1 VKPEFNSLQRG
12 CKISS
17 AVPQSEDCAA
27 TVSLCRVPF
36 GLTSKDLQPAIEL
49 YQEGQRQQAMRYIYL
64 CQAACPWQNADH
76 FRLRLILAILHLE
89 AGHADQAWHQLQRA
103 LSWRNQRENE
113 PILLNALPSITA
125 VEWLAMA
132 NIALHVNDFDTAE
145 LYATR
150 AIARANHRSS
160 EGVSELLHDSRADAF
175 TLLAAARLRQRRF
188 REAALLLRLS
198 RDAHAKAGD
207 SEQVVVDLILSA
219 DIELQNGSV
228 DTAGHLIVEAEQVL
242 LSECAHER
250 HCRLDLLRKILRRR
264 HREINHLNRKWRAG
278 LN

>member
-1 VKPEFNSLQRG
+1 MKPEFNSLQRRF
-12 CKISS
+12 KIFS
-17 AVPQSEDCAA
+17 AVPQVEDCAA

-36 GLTSKDLQPAIEL
+36 GLTSRDLQPAIEL

-64 CQAACPWQNADH
+64 SQAACPWQNADR
-76 FRLRLILAILHLE
+76 FRLHLILATLHLE
-89 AGHADQAWHQLQRA
+89 AGHADDASHELQRA

-113 PILLNALPSITA
+113 PLLLNALPAITT
-125 VEWLAMA
+125 VEWLVMA
-132 NIALHVNDFDTAE
+132 NIALHVHDFDTVE

-150 AIARANHRSS
+150 AIAHTNKRPMK
-160 EGVSELLHDSRADAF
+160 GVSELLHDSRADAF

-207 SEQVVVDLILSA
+207 SEQIVVDLILSA
-219 DIELQNGSV
+219 DIEMQSGSV
-228 DTAGHLIVEAEQVL
+228 DAARHLVVEAVQVL
-242 LSECAHER
+242 LNDCADER
-250 HCRLDLLRKILRRR
+250 HCRLNLLRTIVRQR
-264 HREINHLNRKWRAG
+264 HVEISHLHSKWRAG